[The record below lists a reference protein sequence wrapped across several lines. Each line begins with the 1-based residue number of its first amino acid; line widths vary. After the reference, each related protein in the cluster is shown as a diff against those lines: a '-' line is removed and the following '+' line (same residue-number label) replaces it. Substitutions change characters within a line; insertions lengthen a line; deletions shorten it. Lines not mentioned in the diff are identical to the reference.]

1 MASLRTRCCNALQW
15 TAAINISVDE
25 SIFAGISHSTQIHR
39 CGKPIPFGRTM
50 ATRGK
55 SDKYTRCRRHS
66 HPLQQCRLQ
75 NRQKNHQRPH
85 RILECVSAQNL
96 LQDIVLLRLKA
107 PVGRPNGVSQRVRR
121 CSSCDRAMW
130 PNSPGAAPQ
139 FHPPLISQPPRTC
152 IDRIVSFPQQTHRF
166 KTTL

>member
-1 MASLRTRCCNALQW
+1 MASLHTRCCNAFQW
-15 TAAINISVDE
+15 TAATNISVDE
-25 SIFAGISHSTQIHR
+25 SIFAGLFHSTQIHR
-39 CGKPIPFGRTM
+39 CEKPIPFGRRM

-85 RILECVSAQNL
+85 RILECVTAQNL

-139 FHPPLISQPPRTC
+139 FHPPLMPQPPRTC
-152 IDRIVSFPQQTHRF
+152 IDRIVPFAQQMHRF